1 MVESKTI
8 ARRVGEK
15 EMIEA
20 PSVQAGKERSNHLD
34 LDPETFRA
42 NFNRCPFALWH
53 HLANHPLFSLKRLVT
68 LAQSLPAEHV
78 KYNSGVVPLTQGL
91 YRGPQTGL
99 SIEETIYQLEECN
112 SWMVIKWIEKDPA
125 YHELLHQC
133 LDQIQSLSEPLDPGM
148 CKREGFI
155 FVSSPSAITPYHMD
169 PEYNFLLQIRGHK
182 TLHFFDGSDRSILS
196 EKELEDYMASGS
208 NYDLKYDSE
217 YKEKLSVALTPG
229 VAVHVPVTTPHWV
242 ENGNEV
248 SISLSITFRTIAS
261 ERRSIVYEVNSRLR
275 RLGLNPRPFD
285 RSPLLDSTKYQT
297 FRVLRRTKRLLGRG
311 EPAERSRPY

>member
-1 MVESKTI
+1 
-8 ARRVGEK
+8 
-15 EMIEA
+15 MIEA
-20 PSVQAGKERSNHLD
+20 VKVQDGQARSNHLE

-42 NFNRCPFALWH
+42 NFNRCPFTVKH
-53 HLANHPLFSLKRLVT
+53 HLAHHPLFNLKRLVA
-68 LAQSLPAEHV
+68 LAHSLPEEHV

-99 SIEETIYQLEECN
+99 SIEETLYQLEECN

-125 YHELLHQC
+125 YRELLDQC
-133 LDQIQSLSEPLDPGM
+133 LDQIQELSEPFDPGM

-155 FVSSPSAITPYHMD
+155 FVSSPGAITPYHMD

-182 TLHFFDGSDRSILS
+182 RLHFFDGSDRSILS
-196 EKELEDYMASGS
+196 EQELEEYMESGS
-208 NYDLKYDSE
+208 NYDLKYDSK
-217 YKEKLSVALTPG
+217 YKERLNVALTPG

-248 SISLSITFRTIAS
+248 SISLSITFRTKAS

-275 RLGLNPRPFD
+275 RMGLAPRPFN
-285 RSPLLDSTKYQT
+285 RSPLLDTAKYQT
-297 FRVLRRTKRLLGRG
+297 FRVVRRTKRLLGRTPP
-311 EPAERSRPY
+311 EETSRPY